1 MSSENIDPVFFKGT
15 VTRSQFFLAQ
25 RLLLPWWAVYV
36 LVVSIIYLFVSF
48 GVGWIVAFQHSP
60 AAFSDISLA
69 ALIILVYWC
78 AFRYSMHRAWKKNLE
93 LHGEVSGLL
102 NDAGIEW
109 NKSISSTKFPWNKLW
124 YFKEVPKMIVVFYS
138 GDADFIFRK
147 SSLCQTIAGRHSGKL
162 LPPNSQENKANI
174 HATRHISRGMWQ

>member
-1 MSSENIDPVFFKGT
+1 MAQSPEASSFWRKVCYF
-15 VTRSQFFLAQ
+15 S
-25 RLLLPWWAVYV
+25 
-36 LVVSIIYLFVSF
+36 LVDCIYIGREQIYLFVSF
-48 GVGWIVAFQHSP
+48 GVGWIVAFQHPP

-124 YFKEVPKMIVVFYS
+124 YFKEVPEMIVVFYS
-138 GDADFIFRK
+138 RRCGFYFPKKFFVSNDSWSAFR
-147 SSLCQTIAGRHSGKL
+147 QIVATKL
-162 LPPNSQENKANI
+162 ARK
-174 HATRHISRGMWQ
+174 